1 MKSSGISSSVNKQI
15 RGFLWICL
23 HLLRKFLTEYV
34 VFAQCHGFRK
44 GNIMPYLVK
53 INANDFNNMQTTAY
67 FIFFYRH
74 VSSNNCFIKHS
85 IGQSSKKQRIT
96 MIIVFTVIVSIKN
109 LTTFTISRKVNLK
122 QSDYQEKYLVQS
134 PVKHLWWSLFAK
146 VVKQLVIIFDESLY
160 YIFFSGGENL
170 AKQIFYEI

>member
-1 MKSSGISSSVNKQI
+1 MDLFTFAKKILNGVRRFCVVSWIQKRKYYALFSDLMLTCKPRHTLYSSTDMFHQITVSSSLPLVN
-15 RGFLWICL
+15 
-23 HLLRKFLTEYV
+23 H
-34 VFAQCHGFRK
+34 
-44 GNIMPYLVK
+44 
-53 INANDFNNMQTTAY
+53 
-67 FIFFYRH
+67 
-74 VSSNNCFIKHS
+74 
-85 IGQSSKKQRIT
+85 SKKQRIT

-146 VVKQLVIIFDESLY
+146 VVKQLVIIFDENLY
-160 YIFFSGGENL
+160 YIFFSGGENP